1 MRRFLLR
8 RLILFCATLLAVSA
22 IVFSLSRLSG
32 DPRLL
37 YLTENTTD
45 EQWDAWGEEMGLD
58 KPVVY
63 QYLLWLS
70 RASKGDLGDSL
81 REGRPVTVIVAE
93 KFPATLHLG
102 LVSFAFAISIGVLLG
117 TLAAIKRGT
126 MWDYVGRVFALFGQ
140 ALPPFWIGIVLM
152 LVFAVQ
158 LDWLPAGRRDEP
170 TSIILPAITLGW
182 LAAAANLRLVR
193 SSMLNVLDS
202 EYIKLARA
210 KGVSNRV
217 VIWKHAFRN
226 AMIPP
231 LTNAGLTLVGFIS
244 GTVVTETVFAWPGM
258 GRLAVEAV
266 GQNDFPLLV
275 GVVLAISFMYLT
287 VNLIVDLT
295 YSIVDPRI
303 RYG

>member
-8 RLILFCATLLAVSA
+8 RFVLFCGTLLAVTL
-22 IVFSLSRLSG
+22 IVFALSRISG

-45 EQWDAWGEEMGLD
+45 EQWEAWGEEMGLNR
-58 KPVVY
+58 PLVL
-63 QYLLWLS
+63 QYFMWLGK
-70 RASKGDLGDSL
+70 AIQGDLGNSM
-81 REGRPVTVIVAE
+81 REGRPVVTVVAE

-102 LVSFAFAISIGVLLG
+102 LVAFAFAITLGVLLG

-126 MWDYVGRVFALFGQ
+126 AWDYAGRTFALFGQ
-140 ALPPFWIGIVLM
+140 ALPPFWIGIVFI

-158 LDWLPAGRRDEP
+158 LDLLPAGRRDEP
-170 TSIILPAITLGW
+170 VSIIMPAITLGW

-210 KGVSNRV
+210 KGVSNRW

-231 LTNAGLTLVGFIS
+231 LTNAGLTLVSFIS
-244 GTVVTETVFAWPGM
+244 GTVVTETVFAWPGI
-258 GRLAVEAV
+258 GRMAVEAV

-275 GVVLAISFMYLT
+275 GVVLGISFMYLS
-287 VNLIVDLT
+287 VNLIVDLL
-295 YSIVDPRI
+295 YGIIDPRI